1 MQDIWWEEGYCVF
14 GLHAILNGHC
24 TCDNPDC
31 TMAGKHP
38 WAYGWQHGQ
47 VWSEEQYENMVE
59 AGAFKTGYGLLVKGL
74 LVIDVDE
81 RSGGVD
87 SYARLVDDFPEI
99 SGCGLIV
106 ATGSGK
112 GSRHLYFK
120 MPEGA
125 YVQNLAKY
133 PGIDF
138 KTTGYV
144 VGPGSMHKSGN
155 PYTVLSGSIQDI
167 DDAPASLVA
176 ALVKPEVKRV
186 VHNGHAVDVTD
197 DQLVEMLSFIDPDCG
212 YDTWIK
218 VGMSLHHV
226 SSGAGIDIWDKWSRA
241 GKKYPGHSTL
251 SSHWQS
257 FGKSGNPAMYGTL
270 HHIATSAGW
279 SAAVEFVIPEGLFT
293 EDAFDV
299 RQIDLLRP
307 PGFTGEICR
316 WINSQCRRP
325 RETLAVAA
333 SLVTIGNIIG
343 LHHVDAVDDVTINL
357 FAFCVAGARTGKEA
371 IQQAMAKLH
380 KAAGIHPAV
389 HGSIKSEQEILR
401 NLTRNQSAYYIIDEI
416 GIFLQKIKNAQTR
429 GGAAYL
435 EGVIGAL
442 MAAYSKANGTMLL
455 TGDMKEELRVALM
468 KEHKHLIRQLDEIPA
483 SDHARVQKII
493 DRVERQINELND
505 GLVNPFLSMVGFT
518 TPVTFDDLVDFQSAT
533 NGFIGRALIF
543 NERETVPR
551 AVTGFNPPTLNEH
564 TTLRLEM
571 LALGGTMSTAK
582 RDRIERD
589 TFIPR
594 YVVDSTSE
602 AETMLRECVTHFED
616 MALEFKATTGL
627 EALALG
633 AYELVAKV
641 SFILAAPDGVRTL
654 EHVRW
659 AFALVL
665 KDINDKARLVSSNDH
680 AEDDP
685 DKALALKIMSYLT
698 TEQGEGEGVI
708 VNRCRKRGKNGNGIG
723 GDKKKVIETL
733 DYLVKKGVVIKRLK
747 RHTDTLGRPRESLE
761 YLLSETP

>member
-1 MQDIWWEEGYCVF
+1 MQGIWWEEGHCVF
-14 GLHAILNGHC
+14 GLHAIRNGYC

-106 ATGSGK
+106 ETGSGK

-120 MPEGA
+120 MTEGA

-167 DDAPASLVA
+167 DDAPASLVS
-176 ALVKPEVKRV
+176 ALVRPEVKRV

-197 DQLVEMLSFIDPDCG
+197 EQLVEMLSFIDPDCC

-226 SSGAGIDIWDKWSRA
+226 SSGAGLDIWDKWSRN

-343 LHHVDAVDDVTINL
+343 LHHVDAVDDVTSNL

-371 IQQAMAKLH
+371 IQQAMGKLH

-389 HGSIKSEQEILR
+389 HGPIKSEQEILR
-401 NLTRNQSAYYIIDEI
+401 NLTRNQASFYIIDEV
-416 GIFLQKIKNAQTR
+416 GLYLQKVKNAQTR
-429 GGAAYL
+429 GGASYL
-435 EGVIGAL
+435 EGVISTL
-442 MAAYSKANGTMLL
+442 MSTYSKAHGTMLIS
-455 TGDMKEELRVALM
+455 GDMKVAIRAEVA
-468 KEHKHLIRQLDEIPA
+468 KEHKQLIRQLDDTPA
-483 SDHARVQKII
+483 NKQAEVQKDI
-493 DRVERQINELND
+493 DRLERQMAQLND
-505 GLVNPFLSMVGFT
+505 GLVNPFLSFAGFT

-533 NGFIGRALIF
+533 NGFIGRSLIF

-551 AVTGFNPPTLNEH
+551 AVRGFNPPSLDEH
-564 TTLRLEM
+564 TSLRLSM
-571 LALGGTMSTAK
+571 LALGGTMSTSI
-582 RDRIERD
+582 RDRIDRD
-589 TFIPR
+589 EAIPA
-594 YVVDSTSE
+594 YVVDTTDD
-602 AETMLRECVTHFED
+602 ALDMLERCMTHFED

-685 DKALALKIMSYLT
+685 DKALALKIMSCLNS
-698 TEQGEGEGVI
+698 EKEEIEGTI
-708 VNRCRKRGKNGNGIG
+708 TNRCRKRYKKGAG
-723 GDKKKVIETL
+723 GDKKKVLEIL
-733 DYLVKKGVVIKRLK
+733 SSLVEKGVVIKIDK
-747 RHTDTLGRPRESLE
+747 SYNDTLGRPKQAFY
-761 YLLSETP
+761 YLLSESS

>member
-1 MQDIWWEEGYCVF
+1 MQNIWWEEGYCVF
-14 GLHAILNGHC
+14 GLHAIRNGYC

-74 LVIDVDE
+74 LVVDIDE

-87 SYARLVDDFPEI
+87 SYARLMDDFPEI

-106 ATGSGK
+106 ETGSGK

-125 YVQNLAKY
+125 YVQNLNKY

-155 PYTVLSGSIQDI
+155 PYTVLYGSIQDI

-176 ALVKPEVKRV
+176 ALVRPEVKRV

-197 DQLVEMLSFIDPDCG
+197 DQLVEMLSFIDPDCV

-226 SSGAGIDIWDKWSRA
+226 SSGAGLDVWDKWSRA

-251 SSHWQS
+251 SIHWQS
-257 FGKSGNPAMYGTL
+257 FGKSSNPAMYGTL

-343 LHHVDAVDDVTINL
+343 LHHVDAVDDVTSNL

-389 HGSIKSEQEILR
+389 HGPIKSEQEILR
-401 NLTRNQSAYYIIDEI
+401 NLTRNQASFYIIDEV
-416 GIFLQKIKNAQTR
+416 GLYLQKVRNAQTR
-429 GGAAYL
+429 GSASYL
-435 EGVIGAL
+435 EGVISTL
-442 MAAYSKANGTMLL
+442 MSTYSKAHGTMLIS
-455 TGDMKEELRVALM
+455 GDMKVAIRVEVT
-468 KEHKHLIRQLDEIPA
+468 KEHKQLIRQLDDTPA
-483 SDHARVQKII
+483 NKQDDIKRKISQL
-493 DRVERQINELND
+493 ERQIEQIDD
-505 GLVNPFLSMVGFT
+505 GLVNPFLSFVGFT

-533 NGFIGRALIF
+533 NGFIGRSLIF

-551 AVTGFNPPTLNEH
+551 ALQEFNPPPLDEH
-564 TTLRLEM
+564 ISLRLAM
-571 LALGGTMSTAK
+571 LALGGTMSTSK
-582 RDRIERD
+582 RDRIDRDETIPACVVHTTEDALDMLER
-589 TFIPR
+589 
-594 YVVDSTSE
+594 
-602 AETMLRECVTHFED
+602 CVTHFED

-665 KDINDKARLVSSNDH
+665 RDINDKARLVSSNDH

-685 DKALALKIMSYLT
+685 DKALALKILSIVDSK
-698 TEQGEGEGVI
+698 EGEIEGMI
-708 VNRCRKRGKNGNGIG
+708 VSRCRKRGKNGVG
-723 GDKKKVIETL
+723 GDREKVLSIL
-733 DYLVKKGVVIKRLK
+733 ASLVKNGVVTKADESYNDNTG
-747 RHTDTLGRPRESLE
+747 RHVRKFR
-761 YLLSETP
+761 YRSETAK

>member
-1 MQDIWWEEGYCVF
+1 MQQVWWEEGYCVF
-14 GLHAILNGHC
+14 GLHAIKNGRC

-31 TMAGKHP
+31 VMVGKHP

-47 VWSEEQYENMVE
+47 VWSDEQYENMVE
-59 AGAFKTGYGLLVKGL
+59 AGAFQTGYGLLVKGL
-74 LVIDVDE
+74 LVIDVDH
-81 RSGGVD
+81 RNGGVA
-87 SYARLVDDFPEI
+87 SYDKLVADYPEI
-99 SGCGLIV
+99 TGCGLIV
-106 ATGSGK
+106 ATGSGN
-112 GSRHLYFK
+112 GSRHLYFT

-125 YVQNLAKY
+125 YVQNLEKY

-144 VGPGSMHKSGN
+144 VGPGSLHKSGN
-155 PYTVLSGSIQDI
+155 TYEVLSGSVQDI
-167 DDAPASLVA
+167 DTAPERLID
-176 ALVKPEVKRV
+176 ALVKPEVKRII
-186 VHNGHAVDVTD
+186 HNGHAVDITD
-197 DQLVEMLSFIDPDCG
+197 DQLIEMLSFIDPDCG

-226 SSGAGIDIWDKWSRA
+226 TSGAGLDIWDKWSKN
-241 GKKYPGHSTL
+241 GKKYPGYSTL
-251 SSHWQS
+251 STHWQS
-257 FGKSGNPAMYGTL
+257 FGKSSNPAMYGTL
-270 HHIATSAGW
+270 HHIATSYGW

-299 RQIDLLRP
+299 RQVDLLRP
-307 PGFTGEICR
+307 PGFAGEICR

-325 RETLAVAA
+325 RESLAVAA

-343 LHHVDAVDDVTINL
+343 LHHVDAVDDVTSNL

-401 NLTRNQSAYYIIDEI
+401 NLTRHQAAYYIIDEI
-416 GIFLQKIKNAQTR
+416 GIFLQKIKNAQQR

-455 TGDMKEELRVALM
+455 TGDMKEEIRAALM
-468 KEHKHLIRQLDEIPA
+468 KEHKHLTRQLDDTPA
-483 SDHARVQKII
+483 SEHPRFQKII
-493 DRVERQINELND
+493 DRVERQIEELND
-505 GLVNPFLSMVGFT
+505 GLVNPFLSMIGFT

-551 AVTGFNPPTLNEH
+551 SVTGFNPPQLDEH
-564 TTLRLEM
+564 MALRLQM

-589 TFIPR
+589 TTITP
-594 YVVDSTSE
+594 YVVDSTSD
-602 AETMLRECVTHFED
+602 AETMLRACVTHFED
-616 MALEFKATTGL
+616 MAIEFKTTTGL

-641 SFILAAPDGVRTL
+641 SFILAAPEGVRTI

-659 AFALVL
+659 AFAMV
-665 KDINDKARLVSSNDH
+665 KNDIEQKARLVSSNDH
-680 AEDDP
+680 SEDDP
-685 DKALALKIMSYLT
+685 DKALALKIISIIDS
-698 TEQGEGEGVI
+698 EHGELEGTI
-708 VNRCRKRGKNGNGIG
+708 VNKCRKRGKHGVG
-723 GDKKKVIETL
+723 GDREKVLSIL
-733 DYLVKKGVVIKRLK
+733 DHMVKKGLAA
-747 RHTDTLGRPRESLE
+747 RHDDGYTDASGRYVCKIR
-761 YLLSETP
+761 YTNQG